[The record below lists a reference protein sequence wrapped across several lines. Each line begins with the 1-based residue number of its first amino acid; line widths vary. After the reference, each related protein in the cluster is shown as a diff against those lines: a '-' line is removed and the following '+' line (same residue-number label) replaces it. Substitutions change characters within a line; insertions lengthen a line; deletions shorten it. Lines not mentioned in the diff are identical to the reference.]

1 MNTCYQF
8 QSIGT
13 RSMARN
19 DSSRVIQK
27 FYRGFIARQNFV
39 RTLAISRKHQEANT
53 GGHGWSAGF
62 YNILPFWA
70 DPVDGPVDPRV
81 SFNTEV
87 STKHPTGTSLA
98 GTDFRDRQ
106 EKPVYIAVKVVEAI
120 AKKKYMGSIIDTVSQ
135 SVLTK
140 IEAIYTEAIASVI
153 DKGSFKFADSHGTG
167 VKTNHLHFLLE
178 ARMKVRFFGWIV
190 RDTEPI
196 HCTVTP
202 IKIDDLET
210 RLEKLRI
217 TRAPTKL
224 RLARTGP
231 TTACGGIPIS
241 L

>member
-1 MNTCYQF
+1 MTH
-8 QSIGT
+8 
-13 RSMARN
+13 N

-39 RTLAISRKHQEANT
+39 RTLAISRKHQEANA

-62 YNILPFWA
+62 YNIMPFWA
-70 DPVDGPVDPRV
+70 DPVDGLADPCI
-81 SFNTEV
+81 SFDTEV

-120 AKKKYMGSIIDTVSQ
+120 VKKKYMASIIDTVSP
-135 SVLTK
+135 SVLSSV
-140 IEAIYTEAIASVI
+140 ENIYTEAIASVI
-153 DKGSFKFADSHGTG
+153 NNGSFKFADSHGTG

-202 IKIDDLET
+202 IKVDD
-210 RLEKLRI
+210 LEKLRI
-217 TRAPTKL
+217 TPAPTKL